1 MYNFTGRKELI
12 LYQQRKRLKLPT
24 NEILKMNTASMYT
37 SVYNEYSKYVHL
49 CLQSL
54 HNIFLECNMEM

>member
-1 MYNFTGRKELI
+1 MI

-37 SVYNEYSKYVHL
+37 SVYNHYTTY
-49 CLQSL
+49 
-54 HNIFLECNMEM
+54 FLKVTWKGRN